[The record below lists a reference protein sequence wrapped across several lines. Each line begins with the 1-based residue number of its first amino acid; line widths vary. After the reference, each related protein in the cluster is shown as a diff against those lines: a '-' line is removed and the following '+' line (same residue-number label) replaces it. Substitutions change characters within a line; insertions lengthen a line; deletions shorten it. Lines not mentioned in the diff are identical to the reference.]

1 MAGILVERA
10 LISAIG
16 TFVRAPGL
24 WAVTAVRKNL
34 LADVGGCHVPS
45 SLGYLQP
52 ATQRQAKGKFMAD
65 ATKQKFLVLYL
76 IPASVMA
83 DWAKTDPTT
92 RQAEEQKMQ
101 AAWGNWMGEHAKMI
115 ISTEA
120 GGKTKRVTASG
131 VSDTKND
138 IILCSFVEADS
149 HEAAAK
155 AFENHPHLQIP
166 QSSIEIMYVRPMGG
180 M

>member
-1 MAGILVERA
+1 MTE
-10 LISAIG
+10 
-16 TFVRAPGL
+16 P
-24 WAVTAVRKNL
+24 
-34 LADVGGCHVPS
+34 
-45 SLGYLQP
+45 
-52 ATQRQAKGKFMAD
+52 
-65 ATKQKFLVLYL
+65 TKQKFLVLYL

-83 DWAKTDPTT
+83 DWAKTDPAT

-101 AAWGNWMGEHAKMI
+101 AAWKMGEHAKMV

-138 IILCSFVEADS
+138 IMLCSFVEAES

-166 QSSIEIMYVRPMGG
+166 QSSIEVMYVRPMGG

>member
-1 MAGILVERA
+1 M
-10 LISAIG
+10 
-16 TFVRAPGL
+16 T
-24 WAVTAVRKNL
+24 
-34 LADVGGCHVPS
+34 
-45 SLGYLQP
+45 
-52 ATQRQAKGKFMAD
+52 D

-83 DWAKTDPTT
+83 DWAKTDPTI

-101 AAWGNWMGEHAKMI
+101 VAWRKWMGEHAKMN

-120 GGKTKRVTASG
+120 VGKTKRVTASG

-138 IILCSFVEADS
+138 IILCSFVEAES
-149 HEAAAK
+149 HDAAAK
-155 AFENHPHLQIP
+155 VFENHPHLQIP
-166 QSSIEIMYVRPMGG
+166 QSAIEVMSVRPMSG

>member
-1 MAGILVERA
+1 M
-10 LISAIG
+10 
-16 TFVRAPGL
+16 T
-24 WAVTAVRKNL
+24 
-34 LADVGGCHVPS
+34 
-45 SLGYLQP
+45 
-52 ATQRQAKGKFMAD
+52 D
-65 ATKQKFLVLYL
+65 AAKQKFLVLYL

-83 DWAKTDPTT
+83 EWTKTDPAI
-92 RQAEEQKMQ
+92 RQVEQQKMQ
-101 AAWGNWMGEHAKMI
+101 AAWIKWMSEHAKMF

-138 IILCSFVEADS
+138 IILCSFVEAES

-166 QSSIEIMYVRPMGG
+166 QSSIEVMHVRPMGG

>member
-1 MAGILVERA
+1 
-10 LISAIG
+10 
-16 TFVRAPGL
+16 
-24 WAVTAVRKNL
+24 
-34 LADVGGCHVPS
+34 
-45 SLGYLQP
+45 
-52 ATQRQAKGKFMAD
+52 MAD

-83 DWAKTDPTT
+83 EWAKTDPAV

-101 AAWGNWMGEHAKMI
+101 VAWGKWMGEHAKMI

-120 GGKTKRVTASG
+120 AGKTKRVAQNG

-138 IILCSFVEADS
+138 IILCSFVEAES

-166 QSSIEIMYVRPMGG
+166 QSSIEVMPIRPMGG